1 MSTTLSKLWKGTKD
15 GVKWILIQA
24 GVLLAIGLLYYLGLL
39 CYSLLTGMEFREA
52 LISYPIGGSGAYN
65 WRTGLCIAIP
75 IYSLLFGWWHAFF
88 TKKSQRWTFVF
99 PWLLLMV
106 LFYLHVA
113 HERDWAFQIIT
124 VDEYMLAGWMAPVLG
139 ILSHSIL
146 KRTKAGLDLD
156 GIV

>member
-39 CYSLLTGMEFREA
+39 CYSLLTGMEFRE
-52 LISYPIGGSGAYN
+52 GAYN

>member
-1 MSTTLSKLWKGTKD
+1 MNNAIVKIWEGTKD
-15 GVKWILIQA
+15 GIKWFLIQA
-24 GVLLAIGLLYYLGLL
+24 GILLAIDILYYLGLL
-39 CYSLLTGMEFREA
+39 SYSLLTGMEFREA

-88 TKKSQRWTFVF
+88 TKKSQRWTYVF
-99 PWLLLMV
+99 PWLILMV

-124 VDEYMLAGWMAPVLG
+124 VDEYMLVGWMAPIYG
-139 ILSHSIL
+139 IIVN
-146 KRTKAGLDLD
+146 GLTCAFRKH
-156 GIV
+156 

>member
-1 MSTTLSKLWKGTKD
+1 MNNAIVKIWEGTKD
-15 GVKWILIQA
+15 GIKWFLIQA
-24 GVLLAIGLLYYLGLL
+24 GILLAIGILYYLGLL
-39 CYSLLTGMEFREA
+39 SYSLLTGMEFREA
-52 LISYPIGGSGAYN
+52 LMSYPIGGSGAYN

-88 TKKSQRWTFVF
+88 TKKSQRWTYVF

-124 VDEYMLAGWMAPVLG
+124 VDEYMLAGWLAPFYG
-139 ILSHSIL
+139 IIVH
-146 KRTKAGLDLD
+146 
-156 GIV
+156 GIVISKRIDS

>member
-39 CYSLLTGMEFREA
+39 CYSLLTGMEFRET

-75 IYSLLFGWWHAFF
+75 IYSLLFGW
-88 TKKSQRWTFVF
+88 
-99 PWLLLMV
+99 
-106 LFYLHVA
+106 
-113 HERDWAFQIIT
+113 
-124 VDEYMLAGWMAPVLG
+124 
-139 ILSHSIL
+139 
-146 KRTKAGLDLD
+146 
-156 GIV
+156 